1 MLHRE
6 APDLLRPSCCGWR
19 EPSAYRGPDHRSMT
33 AEPGAAFR
41 RPAPDRGLFHS
52 RDAEAVGVSER
63 DLRHH
68 RYVSV
73 LRGVR
78 VPGDAEV
85 DTWLRAKAAL
95 LVAGPLAVVSHHTA
109 ARLWGAAVPDTP
121 TTHVMVATANER
133 HRLEGTT
140 FHVCTTLERGHR
152 VRGVAV
158 TSPEQ
163 TFIDLARVLPL
174 VDAVVV
180 GDCLVRLGH
189 VTVEGL
195 REACRRTSLKGAAA
209 ARHAAEYV
217 RAGAESPMETR
228 VRMLLVLAGLPEPL
242 LQVEIRDDDGATI
255 YRLDL
260 AYPEL
265 RLALEYDGRQ
275 HAEDDAQWS
284 RDLDRRE
291 YLDAQGWRLIILR
304 AADIYTH
311 PARALRRVVEALESR
326 EVRVKHLDPQ
336 WQRHFPGR
344 TS

>member
-1 MLHRE
+1 M
-6 APDLLRPSCCGWR
+6 S
-19 EPSAYRGPDHRSMT
+19 

-41 RPAPDRGLFHS
+41 RPVPDRGLFRS
-52 RDAEAVGVSER
+52 RDAGAVGVTER

-68 RYVSV
+68 RYAAV

-78 VPGDAEV
+78 APADGEV
-85 DTWLRAKAAL
+85 DTWLRARAAL
-95 LVAGPLAVVSHHTA
+95 LLAGPRAVVSHHTA
-109 ARLWGAAVPDTP
+109 ALLWGAAVPSTP

-140 FHVCTTLERGHR
+140 FHVCTTLQHGHH
-152 VRGVAV
+152 VRGVPV

-195 REACRRTSLKGAAA
+195 REACRRTRLKGAAA
-209 ARHAAEYV
+209 ARRAAEHV

-242 LQVEIRDDDGATI
+242 LQLELRDADGVTT

-260 AYPEL
+260 AYPEV

-275 HAEDDAQWS
+275 HAENDAQWS
-284 RDLDRRE
+284 HDVVRRE
-291 YLDAQGWRLIILR
+291 FLDAQGWRLIVIR

-311 PARALRRVVEALESR
+311 PAATLARIVEALESR
-326 EVRVKHLDPQ
+326 GVRVKRLDPR
-336 WQRHFPGR
+336 WQRHFQGHA
-344 TS
+344 S

>member
-1 MLHRE
+1 M
-6 APDLLRPSCCGWR
+6 SV
-19 EPSAYRGPDHRSMT
+19 
-33 AEPGAAFR
+33 EPGAAFL
-41 RPAPDRGLFHS
+41 RPDLVRS
-52 RDAEAVGVSER
+52 RDADAVGVTER

-68 RYVSV
+68 RYAPV

-78 VPGDAEV
+78 VREGTEV
-85 DTWLRAKAAL
+85 DTWLRARAAL

-109 ARLWGAAVPDTP
+109 ARLWGAVVPDSP

-140 FHVCTTLERGHR
+140 FHVCTTLKRGHQ

-189 VTVEGL
+189 VTVDEL
-195 REACRRTSLKGAAA
+195 REACRRTRLKGAAA
-209 ARHAAEYV
+209 ARRAAEYV

-242 LQVEIRDDDGATI
+242 LQVELRDDDGVTL

-284 RDLDRRE
+284 RDVVRRE
-291 YLDAQGWRLIILR
+291 YLDAQGWRLIIIR

-311 PARALRRVVEALESR
+311 PALTLRRITDALESR
-326 EVRVKHLDPQ
+326 GVPVRRLAPQ
-336 WQRHFPGR
+336 WQRHFQGR

>member
-1 MLHRE
+1 M
-6 APDLLRPSCCGWR
+6 
-19 EPSAYRGPDHRSMT
+19 SAD
-33 AEPGAAFR
+33 AGAAFR
-41 RPAPDRGLFHS
+41 RPAPDSDLFRT
-52 RDAEAVGVSER
+52 RDAESVGVKER

-68 RYVSV
+68 RYVAV

-78 VPGDAEV
+78 VSAETEV
-85 DTWLRAKAAL
+85 DTWLRARAAL
-95 LVAGPLAVVSHHTA
+95 LVAGPNAVVSHHTA
-109 ARLWGAAVPDTP
+109 AVLWGAAVPSTP

-140 FHVCTTLERGHR
+140 FHVCTTLARGHH
-152 VRGVAV
+152 VRGVPV

-189 VTVEGL
+189 ITVEGL

-209 ARHAAEYV
+209 ARRAAEYV

-242 LQVEIRDDDGATI
+242 LQFELRDDDGVTT

-260 AYPEL
+260 AYPEIQ
-265 RLALEYDGRQ
+265 LALEYDGRQ
-275 HAEDDAQWS
+275 HAENDAQWS
-284 RDLDRRE
+284 HDVVRRE
-291 YLDAQGWRLIILR
+291 YLDAQGWRLIVLR
-304 AADIYTH
+304 ATDIYTH
-311 PARALRRVVEALESR
+311 PAAALRRIVEALESR
-326 EVRVKHLDPQ
+326 GVRVERLDPR
-336 WQRHFPGR
+336 WQRHFQGHA
-344 TS
+344 S